1 MDSIRFLGAAG
12 TVTGSSYFLFG
23 DSGKGIMVDLGMFQG
38 PFHIENLNR
47 APLDVSIPDIE
58 GVVLTHAHLDHCGRL
73 PLLAQ
78 MGYSGKIYMTKPT
91 RELIEIVL
99 LDAAKISH
107 SERDEP
113 LYTEEDV
120 QRVLDM
126 SEVVDYHTPFEIG
139 GYGISM
145 YDAGHILGSA
155 SVLVQGSQKII
166 FSGDLGNS
174 PEELLHATEKIPAA
188 DVAIMESTY
197 GDRIH
202 HVEDTD
208 AMLQNEINSVEK
220 NGGVLLIPAFSMERS
235 QEILH
240 KIDHLKKSN
249 KVLAKTPVFLDS
261 PMAIK
266 TTAVYKEFKNLY
278 SQELT
283 DHVKKDDPFDF
294 PGLSLVEKADDSKAI
309 LGVYG
314 AKVIIAGSGMM
325 SGGRIMYHALE
336 YLSYRSSRLFIVGY
350 QGEGTLG
357 RDILDGARVVT
368 IKGRKIQVNA
378 TVTHSSGMSAHADQ
392 PKLLNWFNSIS
403 GVKRLVLTHGEDGP
417 RTHLKQKINET
428 RVDLAIDLPHLNE
441 TISLV

>member
-12 TVTGSSYFLFG
+12 TVTGSSYVIQKE
-23 DSGKGIMVDLGMFQG
+23 SGKGIMVDLGMFQG

-47 APLDVSIPDIE
+47 APLDFSVPDIE
-58 GVVLTHAHLDHCGRL
+58 GVILTHAHLDHCGRL

-78 MGYSGKIYMTKPT
+78 LGFSGKIYMTKPT

-99 LDAAKISH
+99 LDSAKISH

-120 QRVLDM
+120 QRILDM
-126 SEVVDYHTPFEIG
+126 STVVDYHAPFEIG
-139 GYGISM
+139 GYGITM

-155 SVLVQGSQKII
+155 SVVINGAQKMV

-174 PEELLHATEKIPAA
+174 PEELLHATEKIAAA
-188 DVAIMESTY
+188 DVVVMESTY
-197 GDRIH
+197 GDRTH

-208 AMLQNEINSVEK
+208 AMLLNEINAIEK
-220 NGGVLLIPAFSMERS
+220 NGGVLLIPAFSIERT

-240 KIDHLKKSN
+240 KIDHLKRAN
-249 KVLAKTPVFLDS
+249 KVLAKTPVYLDS

-266 TTAVYKEFKNLY
+266 TTSVYKEFRNLY
-278 SQELT
+278 SPELV

-294 PGLSLVEKADDSKAI
+294 PGLSLVESVEESKAI

-368 IKGRKIQVNA
+368 IKGRKVQVNA

-392 PKLLNWFNSIS
+392 PRLLNWFNSIES
-403 GVKRLVLTHGEDGP
+403 VKRLILTHGEDGP
-417 RTHLKQKINET
+417 RTHLKQKINEDKT
-428 RVDLAIDLPHLNE
+428 SLTIDTPHLNE
-441 TISLV
+441 TISLT

>member
-12 TVTGSSYFLFG
+12 TVTGSSYVIQK

-78 MGYSGKIYMTKPT
+78 LGYTGKIYMTKPT

-107 SERDEP
+107 SQNDEP

-126 SEVVDYHTPFEIG
+126 SSVVDYHTPFEIG

-155 SVLVQGSQKII
+155 SVLINGAQKMI

-174 PEELLHATEKIPAA
+174 PEELLHATERIAAA
-188 DVAIMESTY
+188 DVVVMESTY
-197 GDRIH
+197 GDRTH

-208 AMLQNEINSVEK
+208 TMLQNEINSVER
-220 NGGVLLIPAFSMERS
+220 NGGVLLIPAFSMERT

-240 KIDHLKKSN
+240 KIDHLKREN
-249 KVLAKTPVFLDS
+249 KVLAATPVYLDS

-266 TTAVYKEFKNLY
+266 TTSVYKEFKNLY
-278 SQELT
+278 SPELT
-283 DHVKKDDPFDF
+283 NHVKKDDPFDF
-294 PGLSLVEKADDSKAI
+294 PGLSLVESVDESKAI

-368 IKGRKIQVNA
+368 IKGRKVQVNA

-392 PKLLNWFNSIS
+392 PKLLSWFNSIQ

-417 RTHLKQKINET
+417 RTHLKQKINEAQA
-428 RVDLAIDLPHLNE
+428 DLTIDTPHLNE